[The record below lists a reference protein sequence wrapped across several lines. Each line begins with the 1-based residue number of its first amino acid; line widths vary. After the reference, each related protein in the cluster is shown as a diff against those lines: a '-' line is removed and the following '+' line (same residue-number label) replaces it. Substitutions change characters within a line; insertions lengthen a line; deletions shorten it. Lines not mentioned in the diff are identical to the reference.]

1 MSLNLFSLEG
11 KVALITGGSR
21 GIGKAVALAFAAAGA
36 DVVISSRRLPDLEE
50 VAEEIRQK
58 GRRSL
63 AVAAHTGRA
72 EDRERLIRRAKEE
85 MGRIDILVNN
95 AATNPYYGDVLG
107 VDEGVWDKTM
117 EVNLK
122 GYFFM
127 SQAAARV
134 MIEQGGGC
142 IINMASEAGLMPY
155 PKLAVYDITKAGV
168 IMMTKIMA
176 RELGKY
182 NIRVNAIAPGWVQTR
197 FSRAM
202 WENPEELKEVLDHTV
217 LGKLAQPED
226 IIGAAL
232 LLASDASRH
241 ITGETIVIDGGY
253 SLM

>member
-1 MSLNLFSLEG
+1 MSLKLFSLEG

-21 GIGKAVALAFAAAGA
+21 GIGKAIALAFADAGA
-36 DVVISSRRLPDLEE
+36 DVAVSSRKLPDLEE
-50 VAEEIRQK
+50 VAEEIKKR

-63 AVAAHTGRA
+63 AIAAHIGRT
-72 EDRERLIRRAKEE
+72 EDRERLVRQVKEGL
-85 MGRIDILVNN
+85 GRIDILVNN

-127 SQAAARV
+127 SQAVARV

-142 IINMASEAGLMPY
+142 IINMASEAGIMPY
-155 PKLAVYDITKAGV
+155 PKLAVYDISKAG
-168 IMMTKIMA
+168 ILMMTKIMA

-202 WENPEELKEVLDHTV
+202 WENPQELKEVLDHTV

-226 IIGAAL
+226 VIGAAL

-241 ITGETIVIDGGY
+241 ITGETIIIDGGY